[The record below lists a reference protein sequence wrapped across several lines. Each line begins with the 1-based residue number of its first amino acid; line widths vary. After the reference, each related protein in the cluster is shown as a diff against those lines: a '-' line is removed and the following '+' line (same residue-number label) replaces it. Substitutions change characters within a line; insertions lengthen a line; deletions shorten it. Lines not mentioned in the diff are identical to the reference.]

1 MQGVSSNIAGQQRQG
16 LLTDMAMQ
24 QRNRV
29 DLDQLIN
36 MQNQEMAQERAQEQ
50 LGYQMAMRD
59 FMDQRSRLQSDVGQ
73 QQSNIA
79 ASIGG
84 IVGDIPNYATA
95 FRNYNAMMNMASPG
109 TQNQAPAF
117 GNQFLQT
124 GSLTANRG
132 TTPRQAMLSRFQ
144 TPTMT
149 QEQDFPVDPRYSMAM
164 GIMPAPMLGGAVGN
178 TYAQEVPIMRGM
190 TLPQAR
196 QVAPSVIPAPVAP
209 AIAPAISAQAPIG
222 MTEMSPVAIPPVGT
236 QALPER
242 LPGVIP
248 ATSLMARQIPNEAS
262 LSPMARRA
270 ALNSN
275 MFIPNAVIE
284 ARRNPAIPTMGPVPS
299 RFGLDPSGR
308 MSTARMLNAVVS
320 PFFDL
325 LDIQYPVTFDELLA
339 QDRASNTGNT
349 PDLRLDAINYGL
361 TGPDSR
367 YVYDPCDFG
376 FCPAPGKGGTFGRST
391 KRTPVTNNPLRQ
403 RMFNEINRAYFLGN
417 ETPLIRK

>member
-1 MQGVSSNIAGQQRQG
+1 MGINPLISVGAPIAGNLISALVSNQARRRAQERLNSLQTPQLPAFRRNPLLGQRIAQQQQLADQPMMGYQRAADEQAGRQFERGRQIAANLGGGAGLAYMQGVSSNIAGQQRKG

-29 DLDQLIN
+29 DLDQLVN

-95 FRNYNAMMNMASPG
+95 FRNYNTMRNMASPG

-149 QEQDFPVDPRYSMAM
+149 QEQDFLVDPRYSMAM
-164 GIMPAPMLGGAVGN
+164 GIMP
-178 TYAQEVPIMRGM
+178 
-190 TLPQAR
+190 
-196 QVAPSVIPAPVAP
+196 
-209 AIAPAISAQAPIG
+209 
-222 MTEMSPVAIPPVGT
+222 
-236 QALPER
+236 
-242 LPGVIP
+242 
-248 ATSLMARQIPNEAS
+248 
-262 LSPMARRA
+262 
-270 ALNSN
+270 
-275 MFIPNAVIE
+275 
-284 ARRNPAIPTMGPVPS
+284 
-299 RFGLDPSGR
+299 RFYR
-308 MSTARMLNAVVS
+308 
-320 PFFDL
+320 
-325 LDIQYPVTFDELLA
+325 
-339 QDRASNTGNT
+339 
-349 PDLRLDAINYGL
+349 
-361 TGPDSR
+361 
-367 YVYDPCDFG
+367 
-376 FCPAPGKGGTFGRST
+376 
-391 KRTPVTNNPLRQ
+391 
-403 RMFNEINRAYFLGN
+403 
-417 ETPLIRK
+417 